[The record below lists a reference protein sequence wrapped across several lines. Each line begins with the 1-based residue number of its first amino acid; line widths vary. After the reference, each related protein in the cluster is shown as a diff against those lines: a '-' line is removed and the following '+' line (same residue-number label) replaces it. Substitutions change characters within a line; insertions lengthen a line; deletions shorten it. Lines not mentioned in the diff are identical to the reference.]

1 MTPQRLDAGPR
12 GAAGLEAMAALS
24 TGGKQKISFF
34 KGDDAGTHIGSHT
47 VHDFS
52 GAAQSVGVVQTW
64 NQCHEMLLTSDD
76 NPNSII
82 VMDTEVGATKA
93 ELTMRRQ
100 QKNWKLQ
107 VDSILPQQKFEQY
120 KSTKEFSLYGLG
132 DGGKTVFFLNHDS
145 RAGENVEEFVVRAD
159 SHKMYKGKFSFTCH
173 AQTRGGYLVLG
184 RTDGAVALYEVIMK
198 DDTASCVIDGM
209 PGPVTSIDV
218 SADGSVI
225 VWATPEFVFFT
236 MPAEGNWA
244 KERIG
249 HQTPKPPVLRLDV
262 RAGELASSSSSDG
275 AAKWKGVHFDAG
287 TARDEVG
294 LREREIVT
302 YSGSKQVR
310 WNVRGAAA
318 AWAALGA
325 SDDAPATF
333 YGVTQSVGGAVASH
347 TTVKD
352 DISVVQLADEV
363 VQSLRF

>member
-1 MTPQRLDAGPR
+1 MS
-12 GAAGLEAMAALS
+12 ALS
-24 TGGKQKISFF
+24 TGGKKKLCFF
-34 KGDDAGTHIGSHT
+34 KGDAEGTAIGSHT
-47 VHDFS
+47 VFDFV
-52 GAAQSVGVVQTW
+52 GEEQSVGMVQTW
-64 NQCHEMLLTSDD
+64 NQCNEMILTSMDKRD
-76 NPNSII
+76 AMLI
-82 VMDTEVGATKA
+82 MDTERGATKA
-93 ELTMRRQ
+93 ELNLRRQ

-107 VDSILPQQKFEQY
+107 GDSILPQQKFEQY

-218 SADGSVI
+218 SADGSMI

-262 RAGELASSSSSDG
+262 RAGELASSSSDG

-302 YSGSKQVR
+302 YSGAKQVR
-310 WNVRGAAA
+310 WNVRQVAR
-318 AWAALGA
+318 AWAAL
-325 SDDAPATF
+325 SESEEAPNVF
-333 YGVTQSVGGAVASH
+333 YGVTQSVGGAVTLGRYAAVRAWLERMAALGFKMNVQRASDGC
-347 TTVKD
+347 TP
-352 DISVVQLADEV
+352 L
-363 VQSLRF
+363 